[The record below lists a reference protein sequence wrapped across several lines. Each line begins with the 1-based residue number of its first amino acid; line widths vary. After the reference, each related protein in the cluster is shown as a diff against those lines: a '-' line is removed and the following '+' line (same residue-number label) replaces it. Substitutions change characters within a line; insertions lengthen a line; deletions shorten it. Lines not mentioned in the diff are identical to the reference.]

1 MSQINQGLSS
11 KKVHKCTYQNKIK
24 KIAEILM
31 LSYTSPKKKISK
43 IIDFLTDY
51 NVTEDSKIITTIPT
65 LSIANRDIDYYLE
78 QYDIFQDNDNEYYQM
93 EHYLSLNGDSLPYPE
108 TTKEQLDDDLD
119 LYWLN
124 RIQKIKLS

>member
-43 IIDFLTDY
+43 IIDVLTDY